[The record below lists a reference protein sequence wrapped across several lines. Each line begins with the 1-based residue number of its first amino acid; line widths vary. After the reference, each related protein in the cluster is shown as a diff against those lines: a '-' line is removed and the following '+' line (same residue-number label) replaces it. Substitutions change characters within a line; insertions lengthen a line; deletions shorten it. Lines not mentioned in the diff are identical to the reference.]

1 MTNEEI
7 IEGNKLI
14 AEWISG
20 GIATDGHPQGSK
32 KWSVHLPRE
41 FCDKISIR
49 YHPYNPVL
57 FVFEYELYF
66 HSSWDWIFSVIE
78 KITSLGFEIEFNI
91 KPNWDESTFSIYD
104 TKRDN
109 TLVESLNFIDI
120 ENCNSLIQYVWI
132 CIIEFILWYNNQKKE

>member
-1 MTNEEI
+1 MKTEEI
-7 IEGNKLI
+7 IEGNKII
-14 AEWISG
+14 AEFMGATISTHG
-20 GIATDGHPQGSK
+20 
-32 KWSVHLPRE
+32 
-41 FCDKISIR
+41 
-49 YHPYNPVL
+49 
-57 FVFEYELYF
+57 VFECANFQEKTAEGYKSYDLIYLCY

-132 CIIEFILWYNNQKKE
+132 CIVEFIQYYNQNK